1 MVCVSRLFP
10 QFLKLELAIRAK
22 FAYFQVCDR
31 SMKLEK
37 ILVLDD
43 ESSVRGVL
51 ADLLKELNYSVLAV
65 PSIAQA
71 RLILKQD
78 AFDLIIS
85 DVRLN
90 DGNGLEFLQE
100 VKKTYPA
107 MQLMVMTGFGSL
119 DSAVEALRL
128 GVFDYLVKP
137 IDGAR
142 LSVALERLEE
152 VRKLE
157 AENTYLRQEVTSRAT
172 AGGGIDWGTC
182 EAMQRV
188 KELID
193 KIAVTDA
200 TVLIQGESGTGKE
213 VVAKALHDGS
223 PRADKP
229 FIRVNCA
236 AISANLLESEF
247 FGHEKG
253 AFTGAVQR
261 REGRFELAHTGTLL
275 LDEIS
280 EIPPDL
286 QVKLLRVLQE
296 REFERVGGNKTISAD
311 IRVIATT
318 NRNLMHEVREG
329 RFREDL
335 FYRLNVVPIEL
346 PPLRDRGEDLV
357 RLADYFIAQFGRKHG
372 RKMKAPGR
380 EVLMRMKAYGWP
392 GNVRELQN
400 VVERA
405 VILSTENGD
414 LRVEDFTPLGVNM
427 QAARPEADGG
437 VQTIAQMEQKM
448 ILKALQRCGNN
459 RTHAAEL
466 LGISLRTLR
475 NKISEYREAGVTVP

>member
-1 MVCVSRLFP
+1 
-10 QFLKLELAIRAK
+10 
-22 FAYFQVCDR
+22 
-31 SMKLEK
+31 
-37 ILVLDD
+37 
-43 ESSVRGVL
+43 
-51 ADLLKELNYSVLAV
+51 
-65 PSIAQA
+65 
-71 RLILKQD
+71 
-78 AFDLIIS
+78 
-85 DVRLN
+85 
-90 DGNGLEFLQE
+90 
-100 VKKTYPA
+100 
-107 MQLMVMTGFGSL
+107 MQLMVMTGFGTL

-157 AENTYLRQEVTSRAT
+157 AENTYLRQEVTARST
-172 AGGGIDWGTC
+172 AGGGIEWGSC
-182 EAMQRV
+182 AAMLRV

-193 KIAVTDA
+193 KICVTDA

-223 PRADKP
+223 LRSDKP

-236 AISANLLESEF
+236 AIAASLLESEF

-318 NRNLMHEVREG
+318 NRHLMQEVREG

-346 PPLRDRGEDLV
+346 PPLRDRGDDLI
-357 RLADYFIAQFGRKHG
+357 RMAEYFVKQFARKHG
-372 RKMKAPGR
+372 KKIKAPGR

-405 VILSTENGD
+405 VILSSEAGE
-414 LRVEDFTPLGVNM
+414 LRPEDFTPLGVNM
-427 QAARPEADGG
+427 QSIRPESEEGI
-437 VQTIAQMEQKM
+437 QTIAQMEQKM
-448 ILKALQRCGNN
+448 ILKALQRCANN

-466 LGISLRTLR
+466 LDISLRTLR
-475 NKISEYREAGVTVP
+475 NKINEYRTAGIQVP

>member
-1 MVCVSRLFP
+1 
-10 QFLKLELAIRAK
+10 
-22 FAYFQVCDR
+22 
-31 SMKLEK
+31 MKLEK

-43 ESSVRGVL
+43 ESSVRAVL
-51 ADLLKELNYSVLAV
+51 SDLLGELNYSVLAV

-71 RLILKQD
+71 RLILKED
-78 AFDLIIS
+78 TFDLIIS
-85 DVRLN
+85 DVHLK
-90 DGNGLEFLQE
+90 DGNGLEYLQE
-100 VKKTYPA
+100 IKQMYPT
-107 MQLMVMTGFGSL
+107 MRLMVMTGFGTL

-137 IDGAR
+137 VDISR
-142 LSVALERLEE
+142 LSVALGRLEE

-157 AENTYLRQEVTSRAT
+157 AENLYLRQEITPHSSQSV
-172 AGGGIDWGTC
+172 DWGQC
-182 EAMQRV
+182 LAMLRV

-193 KIAVTDA
+193 KIAVTSA

-223 PRADKP
+223 LRSAKP

-236 AISANLLESEF
+236 AITATLLESEF

-296 REFERVGGNKTISAD
+296 REFERVGGNKTISVD
-311 IRVIATT
+311 VRVLATT
-318 NRNLMHEVREG
+318 NRNLLQEVRAG

-335 FYRLNVVPIEL
+335 YYRLNVVPIEI
-346 PPLRDRGEDLV
+346 PPLRERGEDLI
-357 RLADYFIAQFGRKHG
+357 RLAEYFGHQFARKHG
-372 RKMKAPGR
+372 KKIKALQH
-380 EVLMRMKAYGWP
+380 EVLMRIKAYAWP

-400 VVERA
+400 AMERA
-405 VILSTENGD
+405 VILCSEEGS
-414 LRVEDFTPLGVNM
+414 LRPEDFAAVGVTGASATVQDEVGIVTIRKVE
-427 QAARPEADGG
+427 QA
-437 VQTIAQMEQKM
+437 M
-448 ILKALQRCGNN
+448 ILKALERCGNN

-475 NKISEYREAGVTVP
+475 NKINEYRAEGLTVV